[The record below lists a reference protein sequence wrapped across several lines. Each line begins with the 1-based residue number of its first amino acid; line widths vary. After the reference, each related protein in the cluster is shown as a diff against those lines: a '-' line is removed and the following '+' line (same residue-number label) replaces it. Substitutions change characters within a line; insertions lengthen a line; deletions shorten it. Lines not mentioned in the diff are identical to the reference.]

1 MSQKIHSQDS
11 NSDSEFK
18 GKWEEMELIEPLT
31 PIKHEIKSDVE
42 DSKRA
47 FLDAAKEYDRLMGK

>member
-1 MSQKIHSQDS
+1 MLQKIPSQDL
-11 NSDSEFK
+11 NFNI
-18 GKWEEMELIEPLT
+18 ELDI
-31 PIKHEIKSDVE
+31 E